1 MDRIENG
8 GDKEGRDRIKSHPPY
23 PLLSSSPRLNQRA
36 YDPSSPKESK
46 KEG

>member
-23 PLLSSSPRLNQRA
+23 TLLSLSPGLNQGA
-36 YDPSSPKESK
+36 YDPSSSDESK